1 MRRAWRRPAAGLAA
15 ALAVVVWNVR
25 FDAGIAAASRHYLDA
40 RAAYLDGRGPQVE
53 MAPVMRAGAA
63 DAAAR
68 ATTAAA
74 PLAIAALVL
83 AWPHRRRAG

>member
-1 MRRAWRRPAAGLAA
+1 MAWRRPAAGLAA
-15 ALAVVVWNVR
+15 VLAVVVWNLR
-25 FDAGIAAASRHYLDA
+25 FDAGVSSAVRHYLDA

-53 MAPVMRAGAA
+53 MGPVMRAAAA
-63 DAAAR
+63 DAAVR

-83 AWPHRRRAG
+83 ARPLRRRAG